1 MSAKFVWSVPCASLQ
16 DHYTSH
22 IPYPQRQKGRPWH
35 WAKPKPWRSIASC
48 VRTELAT
55 ENCTKAPGIGPPIT
69 RAGGDGRKFH
79 HKPRRTVTLRRPPAY
94 LRGLE
99 PTEKC
104 PIRARKGKAVTVR
117 ILHRIAGW
125 MGLYLATVM
134 LEA

>member
-1 MSAKFVWSVPCASLQ
+1 MRFASGPLYVSHSIPAKVEGEALALGKAEALAQ
-16 DHYTSH
+16 H
-22 IPYPQRQKGRPWH
+22 G
-35 WAKPKPWRSIASC
+35 SC

-69 RAGGDGRKFH
+69 RAGGDGRKIH

-104 PIRARKGKAVTVR
+104 PIRARKGKAVAVR